1 MKLVSPSTEY
11 ESSYVDMI
19 CDFELNEERLVP
31 FTLKENYNNFPDLVQ
46 RLEGYARG
54 VGALPFEFE
63 STNAE

>member
-1 MKLVSPSTEY
+1 
-11 ESSYVDMI
+11 MI